1 MLIESIIRRKNGTD
15 VSLDK
20 ELYRFEPKPLVTQ
33 GDTVAHVCSVNKQS
47 DIDTL
52 LSIVEGFRPYKGGV
66 ERKPMAEDELTG
78 MLTLGLRKI
87 KPEIALM
94 SATEL
99 DMVEEMETMGAKRQ
113 TLFDY
118 ISLERQKRLNNG
130 IPI

>member
-1 MLIESIIRRKNGTD
+1 MLIESIIRRKNGSEID
-15 VSLDK
+15 FGSAIYK
-20 ELYRFEPKPLVTQ
+20 FEPRPLVTH
-33 GDTVAHVCSVNKQS
+33 GDTETHVCTVN
-47 DIDTL
+47 DPGHIDTL
-52 LSIVEGFRPYKGGV
+52 LATVEGFRRYTGGF
-66 ERKPMAEDELTG
+66 ERKPMCEDELTA

-99 DMVEEMETMGAKRQ
+99 DMVEEMEAMGSKRQ

>member
-1 MLIESIIRRKNGTD
+1 MLIESIIRRKNGTE
-15 VSLDK
+15 VSFGEATYK
-20 ELYRFEPKPLVTQ
+20 FEPKPLVTQ
-33 GDTVAHVCSVNKQS
+33 GDKVAHVCSVNDQG
-47 DIDTL
+47 DIDIL
-52 LSIVEGFRPYKGGV
+52 LSIVEGFRRYKSGV
-66 ERKPMAEDELTG
+66 ERKPMAEDELTA

-94 SATEL
+94 SAAEL
-99 DMVEEMETMGAKRQ
+99 DMVEEMEAMGSKRQ